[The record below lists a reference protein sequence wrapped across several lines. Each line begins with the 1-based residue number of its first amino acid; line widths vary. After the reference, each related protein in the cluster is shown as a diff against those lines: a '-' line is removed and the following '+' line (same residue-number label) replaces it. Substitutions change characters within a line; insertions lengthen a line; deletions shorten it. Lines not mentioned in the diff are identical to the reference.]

1 MAGRAV
7 PNEETMSSEC
17 MLPYYTAHGYRS
29 TGVFSTSMGN
39 LQQQLYKGGEY
50 DIFKYAPMFESDFIQ
65 ISKKGEV
72 TDVHNRVR
80 MVTVGIASTSPIL
93 PLPDVMLLARPVKA
107 CEEHSVPDRIIK
119 RRGRK
124 ATKNLELTRLL
135 PLKFVKISVHNRD
148 KQQLRVKLATGRTF
162 YLQLCPSSDAREDLF
177 SYWEKLIYLLRPP
190 VESYS
195 SIPTLDTGDATIT
208 SGCLTED
215 DRSLLSAVT
224 QGEGNQNEVRLHK
237 LHEVSGA
244 TSAAYAGGE
253 GIQHAFHS
261 SVTKSPGP
269 ARKGAAAGATTGPVG
284 GTVVAG
290 MTTGS
295 AAGTMMTGAMVGSA
309 AGAAMAGAMA
319 GSTAGTAAAGS
330 TTRGSAAGATMAGV
344 MAGSAAGTAAA
355 GSTTTGS
362 AAGTAAAGAM
372 AGSGAGPAMA
382 GAMAGSAAGT
392 AAAGSTT
399 TGSAAGTAAAG
410 VMVGSGAD
418 PAMAGAMVGS
428 AAGTA
433 AAGSTT
439 TGSAAGTAAAGAMA
453 GSGAGPVMAGAMA
466 GSAAGTVAAGATAAR
481 MASTTNVAVAG
492 TAASPAVGSMSMAA
506 TKSTGPRQAN
516 ATLAG
521 AAAKGPRESGS
532 SKAMAAGMS
541 SEGANVV
548 LVRAASTTS
557 VATSNTSA
565 AATTQGSSVSVVM
578 AGTTRKSAVGSVE
591 RPLVSTLQSE
601 GYMSERDGSQRAS
614 HPRAETQEKKER
626 REKDRHVS
634 KNSSRHHRTGES
646 RRKTGGHKSSRKSSS
661 HRSVASHEAT
671 KDDKKEKG
679 HSRRRRKG
687 HSSSSHKSVS
697 HSPSRKESRTAPK
710 LGKSLSTIS
719 SASVSKKS
727 SRIST
732 FLRSFKVGSK
742 AQDKEMD
749 IVAKT
754 VERCNIETTVEK
766 AEQGQELISGTLTS
780 ETMETIIF
788 EAKPFK

>member
-1 MAGRAV
+1 V

-330 TTRGSAAGATMAGV
+330 TTRGSAAGATMAGA

-372 AGSGAGPAMA
+372 AGSGAGPAM
-382 GAMAGSAAGT
+382 
-392 AAAGSTT
+392 
-399 TGSAAGTAAAG
+399 
-410 VMVGSGAD
+410 
-418 PAMAGAMVGS
+418 
-428 AAGTA
+428 
-433 AAGSTT
+433 
-439 TGSAAGTAAAGAMA
+439 
-453 GSGAGPVMAGAMA
+453 
-466 GSAAGTVAAGATAAR
+466 
-481 MASTTNVAVAG
+481 AG

-788 EAKPFK
+788 EAKPV